1 MIRKGWSAMP
11 LPKRRGPS
19 CEGPDCYMTNG
30 PCQPGCHP
38 DTRAVQQPVS
48 QEPEHTQCTSGNPG
62 PQRRD
67 QLRQSVTWV
76 LLAASVVAAL
86 STIAG
91 GVHVLMDL
99 ISTL

>member
-38 DTRAVQQPVS
+38 DARAVQQPVS
-48 QEPEHTQCTSGNPG
+48 QEPEHTQ
-62 PQRRD
+62 
-67 QLRQSVTWV
+67 LSVPAKTP
-76 LLAASVVAAL
+76 AHN
-86 STIAG
+86 
-91 GVHVLMDL
+91 GV
-99 ISTL
+99 ISCVSS